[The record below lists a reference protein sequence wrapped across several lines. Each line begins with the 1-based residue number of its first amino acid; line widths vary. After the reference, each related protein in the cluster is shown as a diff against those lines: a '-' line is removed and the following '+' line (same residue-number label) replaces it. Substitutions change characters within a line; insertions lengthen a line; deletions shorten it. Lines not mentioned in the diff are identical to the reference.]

1 MASETDQNSQRLLRT
16 TKLRFFL
23 SWQKVAWIKFTES
36 ALLNTV
42 GLNNMIHFGLR
53 GCKEP
58 WKELRWVDTVLKT
71 ESDGKE
77 YLEYFEGQKKT
88 RTGEDPRNQRPIK
101 PRMYANNDAISIE
114 RIVIQCTFARC
125 TTYKENEHQGGLA
138 TAFELATFRLS
149 MIALVK
155 KSVNHSRTAANM
167 PRTGWE
173 QQQQQVRV
181 RSDSVKWIRFCSRWS
196 LFSLPQPIFVLGN
209 VELTFS
215 FLLVLRLSL
224 HAVYYAK
231 K

>member
-23 SWQKVAWIKFTES
+23 SWQKVAWIKFTAI

-53 GCKEP
+53 GCKEQ
-58 WKELRWVDTVLKT
+58 KELRWVDIVLKT

-77 YLEYFEGQKKT
+77 YLEYFKRQKKT

-125 TTYKENEHQGGLA
+125 TKKTTTGRGGGWQRPLNLPL
-138 TAFELATFRLS
+138 FGFPW
-149 MIALVK
+149 
-155 KSVNHSRTAANM
+155 SRTVANM
-167 PRTGWE
+167 PWAGWE
-173 QQQQQVRV
+173 QQQQEVRV

-196 LFSLPQPIFVLGN
+196 S
-209 VELTFS
+209 
-215 FLLVLRLSL
+215 LSL
-224 HAVYYAK
+224 L
-231 K
+231 